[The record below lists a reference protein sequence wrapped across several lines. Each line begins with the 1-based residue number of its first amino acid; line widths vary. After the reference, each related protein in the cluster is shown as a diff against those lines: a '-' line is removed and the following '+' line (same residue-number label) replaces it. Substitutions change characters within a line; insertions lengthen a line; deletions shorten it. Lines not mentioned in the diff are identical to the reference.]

1 MTNAKDKDGNLL
13 PDKDRITWWGKIIR
27 KLSIDELPQLFNIL
41 KGDMSIVGPRPRLIK
56 DMIFYDDEVIK
67 LAYSVRPG
75 LTGPAQVYD
84 RNSELSWESVF
95 ARDIDYAQK
104 VTFWKDLKLFF
115 GTFIAVFKGG
125 SASGAEE
132 NAEKREYYYADHLLK
147 SNQITKEQ
155 YALGLTQAQ
164 QMEESK
170 KATIKYNEELH
181 KIDVVELPVG
191 KADISV
197 LMSVYRND
205 KPEWIRLSVES
216 IANQTL
222 QPKEIV
228 LFVDGPVDESIN
240 QEIGSLIEKYSMIK
254 LCTRNS

>member
-1 MTNAKDKDGNLL
+1 MDIVLSVLILFFLL
-13 PDKDRITWWGKIIR
+13 PVYLVTAIAVKLDSKGPVIFKQKRLGKGGKVFYMYKFR
-27 KLSIDELPQLFNIL
+27 SMCVGAEQRGSGVYSGQDDARVTRVGKFLRATSIDELPQFVNIL

-181 KIDVVELPVG
+181 NKKE
-191 KADISV
+191 
-197 LMSVYRND
+197 D
-205 KPEWIRLSVES
+205 K
-216 IANQTL
+216 
-222 QPKEIV
+222 
-228 LFVDGPVDESIN
+228 DD
-240 QEIGSLIEKYSMIK
+240 
-254 LCTRNS
+254 